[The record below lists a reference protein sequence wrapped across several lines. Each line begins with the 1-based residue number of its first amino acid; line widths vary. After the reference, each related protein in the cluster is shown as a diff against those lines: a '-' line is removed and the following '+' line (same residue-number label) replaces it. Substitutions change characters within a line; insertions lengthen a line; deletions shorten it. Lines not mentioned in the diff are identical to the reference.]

1 MVTRSPQAGF
11 TMIEVMVAMLL
22 TAIAIIGILA
32 LFMAQ
37 TKAGGF
43 SRHTT
48 EATALCEDKLEK
60 LRTLT
65 ATSSGINGTDTN
77 LDATGV
83 TGTGIYTRTWTYTAQ
98 TNWVDIVCT
107 ASWTEDEGGGT
118 GTAKSVILRARRNL

>member
-1 MVTRSPQAGF
+1 MVRRDDQAGF

-65 ATSSGINGTDTN
+65 AASTGINGTETT
-77 LDATGV
+77 LDEKGV
-83 TGTGIYTRTWTYTAQ
+83 IGSGIYTRTWTYTAAA
-98 TNWVDIVCT
+98 NWVDIVCT
-107 ASWTEDEGGGT
+107 ATWTEDEGAGAGSGKT
-118 GTAKSVILRARRNL
+118 ITLRARRKL

>member
-1 MVTRSPQAGF
+1 MVKRSSEAGF

-37 TKAGGF
+37 TKAAGF
-43 SRHTT
+43 SRHMT
-48 EATALCEDKLEK
+48 EATALCEDKLEQ

-65 ATSSGINGTDTN
+65 AASTGTNGTQTT
-77 LDATGV
+77 LDEKGV
-83 TGTGIYTRTWTYTAQ
+83 TGAGIYTRTWTYTPQ

-107 ASWTEDEGGGT
+107 MTWTEEGV
-118 GTAKSVILRARRNL
+118 AKTLTLRARRNL